1 MSSIAGVDGGYSQV
15 LRKGEGEMIVQ
26 SKRMWIGGQFLEAQ
40 LEILEGKIQ
49 AVYPY
54 GTKTADE
61 DYGRKRIVPGFIDV
75 HTHGAYGF
83 DTNDGE
89 PQGLRDWMRRIPE
102 EGVTGILPTT
112 VTQMPDVLTKAVA
125 NVAKVVREG
134 YEGAEMLGIHF
145 EGPYLDMD
153 YKGAQPPEAIA
164 EPSVEQFKMYQEAAE
179 GLIKYITLAPE
190 HDKDFALTKH
200 CKATGVVVSMGHSSA
215 TYEQALM
222 GIANGATSMT
232 HVFNGMTAFHHRKPG
247 LVGTAMRVRDIYG
260 EVISDGCHSHLAALN
275 DYVTAKGRDFTIMIT
290 DSLRPKHC
298 PPGGE
303 YDLGGH
309 AIEISETG
317 LAYLKGTTTIAGSTM
332 NMNKGLRIMVEEAL
346 IPFDTALNSCTI
358 NPARCLGVDDRKGK
372 LTAGYDADVV
382 VLEDNYDVCQTY
394 CRGKKML

>member
-1 MSSIAGVDGGYSQV
+1 
-15 LRKGEGEMIVQ
+15 MILQ
-26 SKRMWIGGQFLEAQ
+26 SRRVWIGGQFLEAQ
-40 LEILEGKIQ
+40 LEIQEGKIQ
-49 AVYPY
+49 GVYPY
-54 GTKTADE
+54 GTKGADQ
-61 DYGRKRIVPGFIDV
+61 DYETKRVVPGFIDV

-89 PQGLRDWMRRIPE
+89 PKGLREWMRRIPE

-125 NVAKVVREG
+125 NVAAVVEDG
-134 YEGAEMLGIHF
+134 YEGAEILGIHF

-164 EPSVEQFKMYQEAAE
+164 QPSVEQFQMYQKAAR
-179 GLIKYITLAPE
+179 GLIRYITLAPE
-190 HDKDFALTKH
+190 HDKDFALTKY
-200 CKATGVVVSMGHSSA
+200 CRSTGVVVSMGHSSA

-222 GIANGATSMT
+222 GIANGAVSMT
-232 HVFNGMTAFHHRKPG
+232 HVFNGMTPFHHRNPG

-260 EVISDGCHSHLAALN
+260 EIICDGCHSHLAALN
-275 DYVTAKGRDFTIMIT
+275 NYVTAKGRDYAIMIS
-290 DSLRPKHC
+290 DSLRAKHC
-298 PPGGE
+298 PPGGN

-309 AIEISETG
+309 PIEISETG
-317 LAYLKGTTTIAGSTM
+317 LAYLKGTKTIAGSTLYM
-332 NMNKGLRIMVEEAL
+332 NRGLRILAEEAM

-372 LTAGYDADVV
+372 LTAGYDADIV
-382 VLEDNYDVCQTY
+382 VLEDDYDVCQTY